1 MQGTSVSYVGFHTL
15 CIFFTDYLGAD
26 SSCRQKLLA
35 VSSVCRLSSISQ
47 NHVLGCVFY
56 SCRPFRTVL
65 WNLTT
70 SLLGNYGIQTEVLT
84 GSVGAICNS
93 YKSIYIWRKGI
104 ICNI

>member
-1 MQGTSVSYVGFHTL
+1 MQAKAL
-15 CIFFTDYLGAD
+15 
-26 SSCRQKLLA
+26 SCVQC
-35 VSSVCRLSSISQ
+35 CRLSSISQ

-56 SCRPFRTVL
+56 SRRPFRTVL

-70 SLLGNYGIQTEVLT
+70 NLLGNYGILKTEVLT